1 MRAPKLAMMQKLI
14 SLLLLSLALSFG
26 VLGAAPA
33 GGDGVL
39 VLHVDGVI
47 GPATADYLHKGLLRA
62 AERGAQL
69 VVIEIDTPG
78 GLDSSMRAIIKDIL
92 ASPVPV
98 ATFVA
103 PAGARAASA
112 GTYIL
117 YASHIAAMAPATNLG
132 AATPVAIGMGG
143 AQPGT
148 TTPREDDNRQA
159 SPSGQGSAPGE
170 EPAADATERA
180 RTQSAGPTDAMTASG
195 RRPSWA
201 RHCARASWPITTSAP
216 ICSQKASFSGP
227 AATAMTCAPSALP
240 SCTAVAPEPPAAPS
254 TSRVSPGCIA
264 PRRTRPIHAVENP
277 MRNAAASTSLM
288 SSGTR

>member
-1 MRAPKLAMMQKLI
+1 M
-14 SLLLLSLALSFG
+14 
-26 VLGAAPA
+26 
-33 GGDGVL
+33 
-39 VLHVDGVI
+39 
-47 GPATADYLHKGLLRA
+47 
-62 AERGAQL
+62 
-69 VVIEIDTPG
+69 VIEIDTPG

-180 RTQSAGPTDAMTASG
+180 RTQSAGPTDAMTAKSI
-195 RRPSWA
+195 SD
-201 RHCARASWPITTSAP
+201 
-216 ICSQKASFSGP
+216 
-227 AATAMTCAPSALP
+227 ATAYIRSLAQLRGRDVDFAERAVREAASPDATSNWSARGTQPAPCWKENAWGSASALMTR
-240 SCTAVAPEPPAAPS
+240 TAMIFS
-254 TSRVSPGCIA
+254 I
-264 PRRTRPIHAVENP
+264 RR
-277 MRNAAASTSLM
+277 SQ
-288 SSGTR
+288 